1 MASQHL
7 VMTFLYRDWKKKI
20 KSDEQETNTNNIQ
33 AKIKSLKS
41 YDLQLSQQMLEV
53 QNKNK
58 ASDEQIMKMKK

>member
-1 MASQHL
+1 
-7 VMTFLYRDWKKKI
+7 MTFLYRDWKKKI